1 MTRREREI
9 TDKKEIEEI
18 LGSCG
23 YLHLGLVDDGKP
35 YVVPMNYGVDHA
47 EDGHVVV
54 YLHSGLTGRKLDII
68 RKNSECCFTMERG
81 IQPFEGRMA
90 CQYGVAYECLMGTGQ
105 IHIVDD
111 VEEKKKAL
119 SVLMTTQ
126 TGKAFS
132 FDDKM
137 ASIVAVMRI
146 DVDEITA
153 KRRPLPGGLEN
164 S

>member
-1 MTRREREI
+1 
-9 TDKKEIEEI
+9 
-18 LGSCG
+18 
-23 YLHLGLVDDGKP
+23 
-35 YVVPMNYGVDHA
+35 
-47 EDGHVVV
+47 
-54 YLHSGLTGRKLDII
+54 
-68 RKNSECCFTMERG
+68 
-81 IQPFEGRMA
+81 MA